1 LLRSR
6 PEGRV
11 TILTLSLKKI
21 FFLIPSLTSGGS
33 ERVFS
38 ILANH
43 LDHKTWDITV
53 VVLDGSQRF
62 YTINEDKVRVI
73 DLQTPRVRQ
82 GFVKIFKLIRRE
94 KPDLVVSTLS
104 HLNQFIALI
113 KPFLPRETRFIARES
128 TILSVF
134 HQQETVP
141 ALRDFLVRWLYPSFD
156 ALICQSQRM
165 ANDFKNNYKIPNSK
179 INIINNPV
187 EVIARQ
193 EATEGVKRS
202 GNFESFP
209 NVAHNVVP
217 KKAALRFVSVGRLST
232 EKGIDKA
239 LRILAQL
246 ENRDFEYHLIGEGN
260 KREQLGELAK
270 TLGIAEQV
278 TFQGV
283 QKNPFAWMASAD
295 FLLLTSDF
303 EGFPNVLLEAGAVGT
318 PSIAFSCGGV
328 VEEIIDEG
336 INGFVVPDGDEAAF
350 LAAILR
356 GGQTVFD
363 RDTIQDLTTEKFGV
377 KKIVAQYATTF
388 LRVIEKDVTRPS
400 GRGL

>member
-1 LLRSR
+1 
-6 PEGRV
+6 
-11 TILTLSLKKI
+11 LKKI

-53 VVLDGSQRF
+53 VVLDGRQRF

-113 KPFLPRETRFIARES
+113 KPFLPRKTRFIARES

-134 HQQETVP
+134 HKQETVP

-165 ANDFKNNYKIPNSK
+165 ADDFKNTYKIPNSK
-179 INIINNPV
+179 LNIINNPV
-187 EVIARQ
+187 D
-193 EATEGVKRS
+193 TEGVSKLA
-202 GNFESFP
+202 FQTP
-209 NVAHNVVP
+209 VPP
-217 KKAALRFVSVGRLST
+217 KKAALRFLSVGRLSR
-232 EKGIDKA
+232 EKRIDKA

-260 KREQLGELAK
+260 ERERLEKLAK
-270 TLGIAEQV
+270 TLGIAEKV

-295 FLLLTSDF
+295 FLLLTSEF

-328 VEEIIDEG
+328 VEEIIEDG

-356 GGQTVFD
+356 GGQKTFNR
-363 RDTIQDLTTEKFGV
+363 RDIQNLTKEKFGV
-377 KKIVAQYATTF
+377 EKIVAQYAATF
-388 LRVIEKDVTRPS
+388 LRVIENDVTRP
-400 GRGL
+400 

>member
-1 LLRSR
+1 
-6 PEGRV
+6 
-11 TILTLSLKKI
+11 LKKV

-43 LDHKTWDITV
+43 LDHQKWDITV

-62 YTINEDKVRVI
+62 YTINEDAVWLI

-82 GFVKIFKLIRRE
+82 GFIKIFKLIRRE

-134 HQQETVP
+134 HQQETMP

-179 INIINNPV
+179 LNIINNPV
-187 EVIARQ
+187 D
-193 EATEGVKRS
+193 TEGVSKLA
-202 GNFESFP
+202 FQMP
-209 NVAHNVVP
+209 VPP

-232 EKGIDKA
+232 EKRIDKA

-260 KREQLGELAK
+260 ERERLENLAK
-270 TLGIAEQV
+270 TLGISEQV

-283 QKNPFAWMASAD
+283 QKNPFAWIASAD
-295 FLLLTSDF
+295 LLTSDF

-328 VEEIIDEG
+328 VGEIIEDG
-336 INGFVVPDGDEAAF
+336 VNGFVIPDGDEAAF

-356 GGQTVFD
+356 GGQTVFN
-363 RDTIQDLTTEKFGV
+363 RHQIQDLTKEKFGV
-377 KKIVAQYATTF
+377 EKIVAQYAATF
-388 LRVIEKDVTRPS
+388 LSVIEKDVTRPS
-400 GRGL
+400 GREL

>member
-1 LLRSR
+1 
-6 PEGRV
+6 
-11 TILTLSLKKI
+11 LKKI

-43 LDHKTWDITV
+43 LDHQKWDITV

-113 KPFLPRETRFIARES
+113 KPFLPSKTRFIARES

-141 ALRDFLVRWLYPSFD
+141 AFRDFLVRWLYPSFD
-156 ALICQSQRM
+156 AIICQSQRM
-165 ANDFKNNYKIPNSK
+165 ASDFNNYYKIPHSK
-179 INIINNPV
+179 LHIINNPV
-187 EVIARQ
+187 D
-193 EATEGVKRS
+193 TEGVKRS

-209 NVAHNVVP
+209 NIVSNVVS
-217 KKAALRFVSVGRLST
+217 KKAAFRFVSVGRLST
-232 EKGIDKA
+232 EKGLDKA

-246 ENRDFEYHLIGEGN
+246 DNLDFEYHLIGEGN
-260 KREQLGELAK
+260 QRKRLEELAK
-270 TLGIAEQV
+270 MLGISEKV
-278 TFQGV
+278 SFQGV
-283 QKNPFAWMASAD
+283 QKNPFVWMDSAD
-295 FLLLTSDF
+295 FLLLTSEF

-318 PSIAFSCGGV
+318 PSIAFACGGV
-328 VEEIIDEG
+328 VAEIIEEG
-336 INGFVVPDGDEAAF
+336 INGFIVPDGAEAAF
-350 LAAILR
+350 SAAILR
-356 GGQTVFD
+356 GIKTTFD
-363 RDTIQDLTTEKFGV
+363 RKKIQDLTKEKFGV
-377 KKIVAQYATTF
+377 EKIVKEYAAIF
-388 LRVIEKDVTRPS
+388 LRVIEQ
-400 GRGL
+400 

>member
-1 LLRSR
+1 M
-6 PEGRV
+6 
-11 TILTLSLKKI
+11 TLGFKSCQRFDRIIKALKKI

-43 LDHKTWDITV
+43 LDHKAWDITV

-62 YTINEDKVRVI
+62 YTLNEDKVQVI

-82 GFVKIFKLIRRE
+82 GFVKIFKLIRHE

-134 HQQETVP
+134 HQQETMP

-179 INIINNPV
+179 LNIINNPV
-187 EVIARQ
+187 D
-193 EATEGVKRS
+193 TEGVLRS
-202 GNFESFP
+202 GNFQSFP
-209 NVAHNVVP
+209 NVEHNVMP

-246 ENRDFEYHLIGEGN
+246 ENKDFEYHLIGEGN
-260 KREQLGELAK
+260 EREGLGNLAK
-270 TLGIAEQV
+270 TLGISEQV

-283 QKNPFAWMASAD
+283 QKNPFAWMASTD
-295 FLLLTSDF
+295 FLLLTSEF

-328 VEEIIDEG
+328 VEEIIEQG
-336 INGFVVPDGDEAAF
+336 VNGFVVPDGDEAAF

-363 RDTIQDLTTEKFGV
+363 RHQIQDLTKEKFGV
-377 KKIVAQYATTF
+377 EKIVAQYAATF
-388 LRVIEKDVTRPS
+388 LRVTEKDVTRP
-400 GRGL
+400 

>member
-1 LLRSR
+1 
-6 PEGRV
+6 
-11 TILTLSLKKI
+11 LKKI

-43 LDHKTWDITV
+43 LDHQKWDITV
-53 VVLDGSQRF
+53 VVLDGRQRF
-62 YTINEDKVRVI
+62 YEIDEEKVRII

-82 GFVKIFKLIRRE
+82 GFVKIFKLIRSE

-113 KPFLPRETRFIARES
+113 KPFLPRKTRFIARES

-141 ALRDFLVRWLYPSFD
+141 TLRDFLVRWLYPSFD
-156 ALICQSQRM
+156 GIICQSQRM
-165 ANDFKNNYKIPNSK
+165 ADDFKNNYKIPASK
-179 INIINNPV
+179 LNIINNPV
-187 EVIARQ
+187 EVIARH

-202 GNFESFP
+202 GNLEGFP
-209 NVAHNVVP
+209 NVVL
-217 KKAALRFVSVGRLST
+217 KKAAFRFVSVGRLST
-232 EKGIDKA
+232 EKRIDKA

-246 ENRDFEYHLIGEGN
+246 DNRDFEYHLIGEGN
-260 KREQLGELAK
+260 ERGRLEELAK
-270 TLGIAEQV
+270 TLGISENV

-295 FLLLTSDF
+295 FLLLTSEF

-318 PSIAFSCGGV
+318 PSIAFTCGGV
-328 VEEIIDEG
+328 VAEIIEDG
-336 INGFVVPDGDEAAF
+336 INGFIVPDGDEVAF
-350 LAAILR
+350 KAAILR
-356 GGQTVFD
+356 GCQTTFSK
-363 RDTIQDLTTEKFGV
+363 TNIQDLTKEKFGV
-377 KKIVAQYATTF
+377 EKIVGQYAATF
-388 LRVIEKDVTRPS
+388 LRVIEQ
-400 GRGL
+400 